1 MTETTW
7 FMAILWIIFLL
18 LGWKMKKQTFI
29 TAISGVIGLVLGLA
43 AMSDVNNM
51 IGLVIVFIGIY
62 QMYIAVFEGR

>member
-18 LGWKMKKQTFI
+18 LGWKMRKQTFI
-29 TAISGVIGLVLGLA
+29 TAIGGVIGLVLGLA